1 MPPGHPLTVAIVEDD
16 TELRATFAALI
27 EGSSDMRLAGAYA
40 SAEAALGPLAT
51 IHPDV
56 VLMDIGLPGMSGIE
70 CVRRLTATARG
81 TQFVMLTAYDDSDS
95 VFASLQAG
103 ATGYLLKQ
111 SSADQI
117 REAIRD
123 VMTGGAPMN
132 AAIARKVVQH
142 FSQHRPAAEVA
153 ALSSRERQV
162 LDALSRGQRYKE
174 VADTLGISMDTVRT
188 HVKEVYRKLHVNSR
202 AEAVL
207 KLGRQ

>member
-1 MPPGHPLTVAIVEDD
+1 
-16 TELRATFAALI
+16 
-27 EGSSDMRLAGAYA
+27 
-40 SAEAALGPLAT
+40 
-51 IHPDV
+51 
-56 VLMDIGLPGMSGIE
+56 
-70 CVRRLTATARG
+70 
-81 TQFVMLTAYDDSDS
+81 MLTAYDDSDS
-95 VFASLQAG
+95 VFDSLQAG

-153 ALSSRERQV
+153 ALSMRERQV